1 MHNTQLESLTTKER
15 LNLQLDIIRVM
26 KLGISDDY
34 VSNIL
39 TTQDSGTGETLVNDI
54 MRNVLK
60 TSAWKEN
67 KTYND
72 DDIRLAIGRELSTR
86 LGLDV

>member
-39 TTQDSGTGETLVNDI
+39 TTQDSGTGETLVNNI
-54 MRNVLK
+54 MRNVLE

>member
-54 MRNVLK
+54 MRNVLE
-60 TSAWKEN
+60 TSAWEEN

>member
-26 KLGISDDY
+26 KLGISDNY

-54 MRNVLK
+54 MRNVLE

>member
-39 TTQDSGTGETLVNDI
+39 TTQNSGTGETLVNDI
-54 MRNVLK
+54 MRNVLE

>member
-54 MRNVLK
+54 MRNVLE